1 MYAERL
7 FCSLRTMMGVT
18 MRNLDRSRFGR
29 GDPTF
34 LPPPSLEPMPHV
46 DSSLV
51 PKSITARQQFWEH
64 VHEQLVHLLG
74 DQRAWVCH
82 LADTGI

>member
-7 FCSLRTMMGVT
+7 FRSLRTMMGVT
-18 MRNLDRSRFGR
+18 TRNLDRSRFGR
-29 GDPTF
+29 ADLAF
-34 LPPPSLEPMPHV
+34 LLPSSLEPMPHA

-51 PKSITARQQFWEH
+51 PESITTREQFWEH
-64 VHEQLVHLLG
+64 VHEQLIHLLG

-82 LADTGI
+82 FLDIGI